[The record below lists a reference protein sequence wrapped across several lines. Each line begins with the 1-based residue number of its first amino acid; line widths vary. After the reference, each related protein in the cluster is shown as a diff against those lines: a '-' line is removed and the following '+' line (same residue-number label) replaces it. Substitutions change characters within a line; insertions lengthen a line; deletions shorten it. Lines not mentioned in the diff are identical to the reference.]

1 MCLVPYH
8 RRSFAGSSATAA
20 NLLLHLTYTSAKE
33 LALSPAFPLLHAAT
47 VAVVGVRFHARRQPE
62 AHAYLCLALLHWL
75 THAAAADVAA
85 ADVSR
90 ALGGVA
96 LVLAA
101 AEAADAGG
109 WLSAVLAALD
119 SAAALAAAQPEAQR
133 QLAEAASVRGG
144 VEAVAAVA
152 EAPALV
158 VALQEHLLAGPHAGV
173 PEVVAAVA
181 MAARRLSESVP
192 QIVDGLALDE

>member
-1 MCLVPYH
+1 M
-8 RRSFAGSSATAA
+8 
-20 NLLLHLTYTSAKE
+20 
-33 LALSPAFPLLHAAT
+33 ALSPAFPLLHDAT

-75 THAAAADVAA
+75 SHAAAADVAA

-101 AEAADAGG
+101 AEMADAGG
-109 WLSAVLAALD
+109 WLSAVVAALEG
-119 SAAALAAAQPEAQR
+119 AAALAETQNEARR
-133 QLAEAASVRGG
+133 QLADAATARG

-152 EAPALV
+152 SAPALV
-158 VALQEHLLAGPHAGV
+158 VALQEHLLAGPHAGF

-181 MAARRLSESVP
+181 AAARRLSESVP
-192 QIVDGLALDE
+192 QIVDGLALEE